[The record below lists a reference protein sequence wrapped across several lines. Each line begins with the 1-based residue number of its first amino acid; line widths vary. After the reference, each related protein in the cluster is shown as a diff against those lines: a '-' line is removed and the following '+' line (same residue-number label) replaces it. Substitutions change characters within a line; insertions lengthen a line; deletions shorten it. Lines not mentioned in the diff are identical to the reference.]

1 MRKTLGG
8 CAAISIDPRI
18 TVAAIFDIVAIVAKF
33 TAVFTIPNAAVAR
46 VASSEL
52 RAIPNAAV
60 ARVASS
66 ELRDIVWRL
75 SERRLVYTLLA
86 LVLLPPRHIGR
97 H

>member
-18 TVAAIFDIVAIVAKF
+18 AVAAIFDIVAIVAK
-33 TAVFTIPNAAVAR
+33 IAAV
-46 VASSEL
+46 ST
-52 RAIPNAAV
+52 IPNAAV

-75 SERRLVYTLLA
+75 SEGRPVGRLSEGRPVDTLRA

>member
-8 CAAISIDPRI
+8 CAAISIAPRI
-18 TVAAIFDIVAIVAKF
+18 AVAAIFDIVAIVAKF
-33 TAVFTIPNAAVAR
+33 AAV
-46 VASSEL
+46 ST
-52 RAIPNAAV
+52 IPNAAV